1 MAEKLKRNLAF
12 SLGLFASLAV
22 ACPGTAPAVEAL
34 EVPPGELA
42 LGAGGPADTADGLSV
57 AAVPAGG
64 PHPVYKLRVEPLA
77 DDGAVLLTLE
87 EILELAAANNFGLQ
101 RQQLTIE
108 KGHYSVDQTYY
119 AFDPNLN
126 ANLGYSRRASG
137 GASAQAGG
145 GLSGSESYS
154 LGFGAMV
161 PREYGDNFS
170 FSYDLSRSS
179 YSIIGADEEFE
190 IPTTYNASYGL
201 SYSRPLARGAGKYIS
216 RIPRFIA
223 SNNVALAYDQLDDQV
238 RRLKRDVLNTFFQA
252 VAAREAIDVRQSSL
266 ERALAQLERA
276 VERYK
281 VGLSIRADVLQ
292 AENNVLSQRSQLL
305 TARAGYDALLDNLV
319 TLTGVPAELE
329 ISVDPELAL
338 IELGGELPEDLWL
351 MVERNSYELK
361 SLNTQ
366 RANLLLTRDQQADRL
381 RPQLGL
387 SLNYGRSGED
397 ETLELAATGYENESY
412 SVNLNWSA
420 TPGERST
427 RADLAQT
434 ELDLASLDLSIQE
447 TELALKT
454 ALRNLQRDL
463 ATKRQQ
469 ITLAED
475 NLAVLEENYNIMFE
489 RNQVGLATTLD
500 VVEAQQSLLEG
511 ELALLNAR
519 VSYQESYRELLLMA
533 GLI

>member
-1 MAEKLKRNLAF
+1 LAERLQRNLATG
-12 SLGLFASLAV
+12 LGLLAV
-22 ACPGTAPAVEAL
+22 LVLLTPGPAPAVEAL
-34 EVPPGELA
+34 EVPPGQLA
-42 LGAGGPADTADGLSV
+42 TSLTGEPEAGTAPDGI
-57 AAVPAGG
+57 
-64 PHPVYKLRVEPLA
+64 HPVYKLRVEPLG
-77 DDGAVLLTLE
+77 DGEALVLTLE
-87 EILELAAANNFGLQ
+87 EVLELAATSNFGLR
-101 RQQLTIE
+101 RQDLTIE

-119 AFDPNLN
+119 AFDPSLN
-126 ANLGYSRRASG
+126 ANFGYSRRASG

-154 LGFGAMV
+154 LGFGATV
-161 PREYGDNFS
+161 PREYGDSFS
-170 FSYDLSRSS
+170 FDYGLSRAS
-179 YSIIGADEEFE
+179 YSIIGSDSEFE
-190 IPTTYNASYGL
+190 IPTTYNADFGL
-201 SYSRPLARGAGKYIS
+201 SYSRPLARGAGKYVN

-223 SNNVALAYDQLDDQV
+223 SNNLQLSYDQLDDQV
-238 RRLKRDVLNTFFQA
+238 RRLKRDVMNTFFQA
-252 VAAREAIDVRQSSL
+252 VAARESIDVRQSSL
-266 ERALAQLERA
+266 ERALQQLERA

-281 VGLSIRADVLQ
+281 VGLAIRADVLQ
-292 AENNVLSQRSQLL
+292 AENSVLGQRSQLL
-305 TARAGYDALLDNLV
+305 TAQSGYDALLDNLA
-319 TLTGVPAELE
+319 TLTGVPAEIE
-329 ISVDPELAL
+329 VTVDPELSL
-338 IELGGELPEDLWL
+338 IDVGSDELPADLWT
-351 MVERNSYELK
+351 MVEQNSYELK

-387 SLNYGRSGED
+387 SLNYSRSGED
-397 ETLELAATGYENESY
+397 DTLDAAATGYENESY

-420 TPGERST
+420 TPGERGT
-427 RADLAQT
+427 RAGLAQT

-463 ATKRQQ
+463 ATRRQQ
-469 ITLAED
+469 VVLSED
-475 NLAVLEENYNIMFE
+475 NLAVLEENYNIMYE

-519 VSYQESYRELLLMA
+519 VAYQESYRELLLMA

>member
-1 MAEKLKRNLAF
+1 MAEKLMRNLAV
-12 SLGLFASLAV
+12 SLGLFAAI
-22 ACPGTAPAVEAL
+22 AAGNPGPAPAVEAL
-34 EVPPGELA
+34 ELPPGELTPW
-42 LGAGGPADTADGLSV
+42 AGVPADTAEAAGGESV
-57 AAVPAGG
+57 AADGV
-64 PHPVYKLRVEPLA
+64 HPVYKLRVEPLA
-77 DDGAVLLTLE
+77 EDGAVLLTLE

-108 KGHYSVDQTYY
+108 KSHYSVDQTYY

-126 ANLGYSRRASG
+126 ANFGYSRRASG

-145 GLSGSESYS
+145 GLSGSESYTM
-154 LGFGAMV
+154 GFGAAV
-161 PREYGDNFS
+161 PREYGDSFS
-170 FSYDLSRSS
+170 FSYDVSRSS

-201 SYSRPLARGAGKYIS
+201 NYSRPLVRGAGKYVN

-223 SNNVALAYDQLDDQV
+223 SNNAALAYDQLDDQV
-238 RRLKRDVLNTFFQA
+238 RRLKRDVLNTYFQA

-266 ERALAQLERA
+266 ERALEQLERA

-305 TARAGYDALLDNLV
+305 TAHANYDALLDNLV
-319 TLTGVPAELE
+319 TLTGVPSELK
-329 ISVDPELAL
+329 IAVDPELAL
-338 IELGGELPEDLWL
+338 IELGGELPEDLWQ
-351 MVERNSYELK
+351 MVETNSYELK

-397 ETLELAATGYENESY
+397 ETLGLAATGYENESY

-427 RADLAQT
+427 RAGLAQT
-434 ELDLASLDLSIQE
+434 
-447 TELALKT
+447 
-454 ALRNLQRDL
+454 
-463 ATKRQQ
+463 
-469 ITLAED
+469 
-475 NLAVLEENYNIMFE
+475 
-489 RNQVGLATTLD
+489 
-500 VVEAQQSLLEG
+500 
-511 ELALLNAR
+511 
-519 VSYQESYRELLLMA
+519 
-533 GLI
+533 